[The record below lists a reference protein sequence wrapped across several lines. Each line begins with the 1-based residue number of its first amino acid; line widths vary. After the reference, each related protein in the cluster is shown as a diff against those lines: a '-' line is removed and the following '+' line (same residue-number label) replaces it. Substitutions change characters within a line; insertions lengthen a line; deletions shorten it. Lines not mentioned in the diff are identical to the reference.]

1 VLTLTLTL
9 NLTLTLTLTLTWQMT
24 TKGHSCG
31 VGDGGRGLEP
41 CGLRWPQAR
50 GVVGVEGLG
59 EGGYAADGLRAASTC
74 LCGAS
79 FSSAFSGA
87 PALEQVDSF
96 HSSSA
101 SGSASCAT
109 TWVRVGLGV
118 GLGSGFGQGFEFGL

>member
-1 VLTLTLTL
+1 MLTLTLTL

-59 EGGYAADGLRAASTC
+59 EGGCAADGLRAASTC

-79 FSSAFSGA
+79 FSSAFSGV

-109 TWVRVGLGV
+109 TWVQVRLRGRVRV
-118 GLGSGFGQGFEFGL
+118 RFRARV